1 VTTFS
6 PGSVADA
13 VAVLAEH
20 RPVVLAGCTDYM
32 VEVNG
37 RHRRP
42 GDVMSLRRL
51 ADVRRWSVAAGVLHL
66 GAAVTFTE
74 LMRQP
79 LAGFVPSLS
88 QAART
93 VGSPQIRNMAT
104 IGGNVMTA
112 SPAGDSL
119 VVLVALDAVVLL
131 ASVRGIRRLPVR
143 ELLTG
148 PKRTAASPDELLLR
162 LEIPLRPGRHEF
174 IKVGAR
180 NAMVIAVA
188 SLALVVDRDRTRAS
202 CALGAVGPT
211 VLRATAA
218 EEFYATSG
226 GGPWRGQLAE
236 FAAEFASLVGA
247 AAQPINDHRG
257 TARYRRHCIEV
268 CARRALQRSLSS
280 GVER

>member
-6 PGSVADA
+6 PGSVTDA

-20 RPVVLAGCTDYM
+20 RPDVLAGCTDYM
-32 VEVNG
+32 VEVNA

-51 ADVRRWSVAAGVLHL
+51 ADLRRWSVAARVLHL

-93 VGSPQIRNMAT
+93 VGSPQIRNRAT
-104 IGGNVMTA
+104 VGGNVMTA

-119 VVLVALDAVVLL
+119 AVLVALDAVAVL

-143 ELLTG
+143 ELLIG
-148 PKRTAASPDELLLR
+148 PKRTAANPDELLLR
-162 LEIPLRPGRHEF
+162 LEIPLRPARHEF

-180 NAMVIAVA
+180 NAMVIAIA
-188 SLALVVDRDRTRAS
+188 SLALIVDRDRTRAC

-218 EEFYATSG
+218 EELYAASSG
-226 GGPWRGQLAE
+226 RRSCGQSAE
-236 FAAEFASLVGA
+236 FVAEFASLVAA
-247 AAQPINDHRG
+247 AAQPIDDHRG

-268 CARRALQRSLSS
+268 CARRALQRTLCS
-280 GVER
+280 GVE